1 MKRRRKGAK
10 VLRIGSACSG
20 WCSELFAAEKLQL
33 AHVSCFAC
41 DTDRNCQ
48 AVSQQL
54 WRHEKYF
61 QDALGDE
68 FMQDTPSDIDLF
80 TAGPP
85 CQPFSQQ
92 GERRTIDDPRAALLL
107 QMVLWIAR
115 KRPTTFI
122 IEQVKGLQSFAPKL
136 LLYVLQTLAN
146 LEAPTAGKEKLYTVQ
161 YRLLDASVHSG
172 LPQHRERLFIVGVKR
187 ARQKR
192 ALVWPAEAQ
201 QKNTPPVCFEAK
213 PSILNLPLFSMPNPH
228 LKNRR
233 CLCARLQTSSSPEQ
247 AWRSSALTLRSLTQT
262 QRARTCANLA
272 QRSGLLGAIP
282 TRTSTSS
289 T

>member
-1 MKRRRKGAK
+1 MSEAASGSGDRVKRRRKGAK

-41 DTDRNCQ
+41 DTDHSCQ

-68 FMQDTPSDIDLF
+68 FMQETPSDIDLF

-107 QMVLWIAR
+107 QMILWIAR

-122 IEQVKGLQSFAPKL
+122 IEQVKGLQTFAPEL

-146 LEAPTAGKEKLYTVQ
+146 LEAPTARKEKLYTVQ

-192 ALVWPAEAQ
+192 ALVWPTEA
-201 QKNTPPVCFEAK
+201 
-213 PSILNLPLFSMPNPH
+213 SLF
-228 LKNRR
+228 
-233 CLCARLQTSSSPEQ
+233 
-247 AWRSSALTLRSLTQT
+247 
-262 QRARTCANLA
+262 
-272 QRSGLLGAIP
+272 
-282 TRTSTSS
+282 
-289 T
+289 